1 MVGGLLVLWDID
13 LTLIRTDG
21 VATEAYAAALERT
34 VDQRWRGDLKF
45 NGLTERAMA
54 ERVLRMHD
62 VEPTVELVDEF
73 LVRIVEELHL
83 RADLM
88 RDRGRALTGAAEA
101 LAALAEESGIRQS
114 VLTGNVRSVAELKL
128 AAFGLGTWVDFT
140 IGAYGDDDHERTALL
155 PHAWQRTKDRHG
167 ESYSPAETVL
177 IGDTPRDVEA
187 ALAHG
192 AGIVAVA
199 SGNNSAADLAAAGAN
214 VVLDDLGDTKGV
226 LAAIREAAAHATVN
240 NGR

>member
-1 MVGGLLVLWDID
+1 MVDGLLVLWDID

-21 VATEAYAAALERT
+21 VATEAYAAALQRT
-34 VDQRWRGDLKF
+34 IDQPWRGNLHF

-62 VEPTVELVDEF
+62 VEPDEALVGAF
-73 LVRIVEELHL
+73 LLRIVEELHL
-83 RADLM
+83 RADAM
-88 RDRGRALTGAAEA
+88 RDRGRALTGAASALEA
-101 LAALAEESGIRQS
+101 VAAETGMRQS

-140 IGAYGDDDHERTALL
+140 IGGYGDDAHERAALL
-155 PHAWQRTKDRHG
+155 PHAWQRAEALHG
-167 ESYSPAETVL
+167 ERYSPAQTVL

-192 AGIVAVA
+192 AAIVAVA
-199 SGNNSAADLAAAGAN
+199 SGNNSAAELATAGAA
-214 VVLDDLGDTKGV
+214 VVLADLGDTAAV
-226 LAAIREAAAHATVN
+226 LTAIREAAARAAAKN
-240 NGR
+240 

>member
-1 MVGGLLVLWDID
+1 MADGLLVLWDID

-21 VATEAYAAALERT
+21 VATEAYAAALQRT
-34 VDQRWRGDLKF
+34 LDQPWRGNLHF

-62 VEPTVELVDEF
+62 VEPDETLVDGF

-83 RADLM
+83 RADAM
-88 RDRGRALTGAAEA
+88 RDRGRALTGAA
-101 LAALAEESGIRQS
+101 AALEAVAAETGMRQS

-140 IGAYGDDDHERTALL
+140 IGAYGDDAHERAALL
-155 PHAWQRTKDRHG
+155 PHAWRRTESLHG
-167 ESYSPAETVL
+167 ETYSPAQTVL

-187 ALAHG
+187 ALTHG

-199 SGNNSAADLAAAGAN
+199 SGNNSAVDLAAAGAE
-214 VVLDDLGDTKGV
+214 VVLDDLGDTGAV
-226 LAAIREAAAHATVN
+226 VAAIRKAAEAAATKD
-240 NGR
+240 